1 MSLFDSRRTAL
12 GSLLGF
18 MSLQLILCDSSRA
31 GERMLAAPRV
41 TIYPGDRIDDNLIEE
56 RRFTSE
62 EAPEG
67 MALESRKALIGKV
80 ARRTLL
86 PGRPIPVT
94 AVDNAKVVFIG
105 TSVKIIFLEGGLEI
119 TAYGMAMQAGG
130 LGDLIRVRNQD
141 SGLIVSGRILG
152 DGSVQVSE
160 G

>member
-62 EAPEG
+62 EAP
-67 MALESRKALIGKV
+67 
-80 ARRTLL
+80 
-86 PGRPIPVT
+86 
-94 AVDNAKVVFIG
+94 
-105 TSVKIIFLEGGLEI
+105 
-119 TAYGMAMQAGG
+119 
-130 LGDLIRVRNQD
+130 
-141 SGLIVSGRILG
+141 
-152 DGSVQVSE
+152 
-160 G
+160 